1 MKEMIKIILKEMVL
15 SKRKNPSAF
24 TNGEYNNDNQS
35 YEEEQD
41 DNEVEILSSGEDMDL
56 CTDQEIIPKRS
67 NLKAQKKIRLE
78 KGKKLQ
84 LAEARELNE

>member
-1 MKEMIKIILKEMVL
+1 MVL

-67 NLKAQKKIRLE
+67 NLKAHKKNTTSKR
-78 KGKKLQ
+78 KKTS
-84 LAEARELNE
+84 ARRSKRAK